1 MLAVAVFEALLID
14 MNLLFSQAKET
25 ESSNGFINKNIKC
38 FVHFSNG
45 GCHYANDQHDDNR
58 R

>member
-25 ESSNGFINKNIKC
+25 ESSNGFINKNKVFC
-38 FVHFSNG
+38 TL
-45 GCHYANDQHDDNR
+45 Q
-58 R
+58 